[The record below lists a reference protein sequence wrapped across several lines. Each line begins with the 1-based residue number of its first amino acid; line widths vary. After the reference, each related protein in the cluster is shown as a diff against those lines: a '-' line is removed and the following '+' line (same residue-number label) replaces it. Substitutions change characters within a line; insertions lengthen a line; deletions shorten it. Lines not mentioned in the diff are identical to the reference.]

1 MWGRLPEQLTCILNE
16 DEATPYATFPHL
28 PPSPHFQKEPFVFFR
43 CSLATPITTPSH
55 QKINKTSIIHHI
67 ISESFWIYI
76 YIYIYI
82 RYVYIYLYTLNI
94 LFHNISVVNFLALLP
109 EAFRFAFLMAS
120 HQDFL
125 IWATIPTLQSWS
137 LVWPGRGWWVI
148 SWLWLFHV
156 IRYMWGL

>member
-76 YIYIYI
+76 YI

-120 HQDFL
+120 HQDF
-125 IWATIPTLQSWS
+125 WFEPQYQHSRVDPWFDQAE
-137 LVWPGRGWWVI
+137 VDG
-148 SWLWLFHV
+148 LFHG
-156 IRYMWGL
+156 YDFFM